1 MKHILDAC
9 CGGKHL
15 WFDKNNPAV
24 TFMDIR
30 QEAPGVIKQQPN
42 WSVSPDIVG
51 SYSNMPFPD
60 KTFRLVV
67 WDIPHK
73 LKKDTGLICKKY
85 GFLGENYKEDLK
97 KGFSEIMRV
106 LHDYGVLEFKYADLD
121 IPVTEM
127 LALFP
132 QKPLFGTVTKKGV
145 NNTFWFCF
153 MKMPAACEQ
162 LARTW
167 LEEQKENTK

>member
-1 MKHILDAC
+1 MNEILDAC

-15 WFDKNNPAV
+15 WFDKNNPHA

-30 QEAPGVIKQQPN
+30 QEAKGTIKYQPN
-42 WSVSPDIVG
+42 WDVSPNVVA
-51 SYSNMPFPD
+51 SYCDMPFKD
-60 KTFRLVV
+60 KSFRLVV

-73 LKKDTGLICKKY
+73 LKKDSGLICKKY
-85 GFLGENYKEDLK
+85 GFLGENYKSDLK
-97 KGFSEIMRV
+97 QGFSEIMRV
-106 LHDYGVLEFKYADLD
+106 LHDYGILEFKYADLE

-127 LALFP
+127 LDLFP

-153 MKMPAACEQ
+153 MKIP
-162 LARTW
+162 TFT
-167 LEEQKENTK
+167 EEPL